1 MTVVKILDGK
11 SVANKICQE
20 LKMRLDTIK
29 ENHYLPETPTLIIVT
44 SGDDVASQIYVK
56 NKVKRCCEIGIRAD
70 VRHFDELTPQIVDD
84 IAMEM
89 RPVIFQMPMHG
100 SATIETLQQY
110 DWIDC
115 DMDGF
120 VDLVNVAQLA
130 TGKQPTC
137 YPCTPE
143 GIIRLLSE
151 YGITLDG
158 KSVCVIGRSNIVGR
172 PLSWMMEQAGATVT
186 LCHSC
191 TPERT
196 LYQTV
201 AAADIVVAATGVRNI
216 LTIDKFLQYASWNA
230 ADKVFVDVGI
240 NRDENGKLCGDID
253 KRVLE
258 MPAAHTPVPGGVGPM
273 TVAMLMEHVVQ
284 FYERLVMQ

>member
-1 MTVVKILDGK
+1 MSNILDGK
-11 SVANKICQE
+11 ATADKICE
-20 LKMRLDTIK
+20 RLKERLDAIRHS
-29 ENHYLPETPTLIIVT
+29 EQLLEDPTLIIVT
-44 SGDDVASQIYVK
+44 SGDDAASKVYVR
-56 NKVKRCCEIGIRAD
+56 NKVKRCEELGIRAD
-70 VRHFDELTPQIVDD
+70 VRHFDIVTPQIVDD

-89 RPVIFQMPMHG
+89 RPVIFQMPIHG
-100 SATIETLQQY
+100 PATIETLQQY

-130 TGKQPTC
+130 TGKQPTY

-151 YGITLDG
+151 YGITLDR

-186 LCHSC
+186 LCHSR

-196 LYQTV
+196 LYQMV
-201 AAADIVVAATGVRNI
+201 AAADIVVAATGARNI
-216 LTIDKFLQYASWNA
+216 LTTDKFLQYASWNA

-258 MPAAHTPVPGGVGPM
+258 MSAAHTPVPGGVGPM

>member
-1 MTVVKILDGK
+1 MSNILDGK
-11 SVANKICQE
+11 ATADKICE
-20 LKMRLDTIK
+20 KLKERLDAIRHS
-29 ENHYLPETPTLIIVT
+29 EQLLEDPTLIIVT
-44 SGDDVASQIYVK
+44 SGDDAASQVYVR
-56 NKVKRCCEIGIRAD
+56 NKVKRCEELGIRAD
-70 VRHFDELTPQIVDD
+70 VRHFDIVTPQIVDD

-89 RPVIFQMPMHG
+89 RPVIFQMPIHG
-100 SATIETLQQY
+100 PATIETLQQY

-130 TGKQPTC
+130 TGKQPTY

-151 YGITLDG
+151 YGITLGG

-230 ADKVFVDVGI
+230 TGKVFIDVGM
-240 NRDENGKLCGDID
+240 NRDENGKLCGDISQQI
-253 KRVLE
+253 LNT
-258 MPAAHTPVPGGVGPM
+258 AAAYTPVPGGVGPM

>member
-1 MTVVKILDGK
+1 MSNILDGK
-11 SVANKICQE
+11 ATADKICE
-20 LKMRLDTIK
+20 KLKERLDAIRHS
-29 ENHYLPETPTLIIVT
+29 EQLLEDPTLIIVT
-44 SGDDVASQIYVK
+44 SGDDAASQVYVR
-56 NKVKRCCEIGIRAD
+56 NKVKRCEELGIRAD
-70 VRHFDELTPQIVDD
+70 VRHFDIVTPQIVDD

-89 RPVIFQMPMHG
+89 RPVIFQMPIHG
-100 SATIETLQQY
+100 PATIETLQQY

-130 TGKQPTC
+130 TGKQPTY

-151 YGITLDG
+151 YGITLDR

-186 LCHSC
+186 LCHRR

-196 LYQTV
+196 LYQMV
-201 AAADIVVAATGVRNI
+201 AAADIVVAATGARNI
-216 LTIDKFLQYASWNA
+216 LTTDKFLQYASWNA

-258 MPAAHTPVPGGVGPM
+258 MSAAHTPVPGGVGPM

>member
-1 MTVVKILDGK
+1 MSNILDGK
-11 SVANKICQE
+11 ATADKICE
-20 LKMRLDTIK
+20 RLKERLDAIRHS
-29 ENHYLPETPTLIIVT
+29 EQLLEDPTLIIVT
-44 SGDDVASQIYVK
+44 SGDDAASKVYVR
-56 NKVKRCCEIGIRAD
+56 NKVKRCEELGIRAD
-70 VRHFDELTPQIVDD
+70 VRHFDIVTPQIVDD

-89 RPVIFQMPMHG
+89 RPVIFQMPIHG
-100 SATIETLQQY
+100 PATIETLQQY

-120 VDLVNVAQLA
+120 VDLVNVAQVA
-130 TGKQPTC
+130 TGKQPTY

-143 GIIRLLSE
+143 GIIRLLAE

-196 LYQTV
+196 LYQAV

-258 MPAAHTPVPGGVGPM
+258 MSAAHTPVPGGVGPM